1 MVEAPVYN
9 ASVPAGGDP
18 LKVDVNSQYAGI
30 EFNYIYIILCAF
42 IVWLIIPGVGL
53 LYSGLARRKS
63 ALALLFQSLMIVA
76 VTTFQWI
83 FWGYS
88 LTYSRD
94 ASPFIGTL
102 KNFGLRNVMAAPSPG
117 SGNLPEIVF
126 CFYQLLFCACT
137 VMIVVGGAFE
147 RGNII
152 PSLIFSFCWATVV
165 YCPLACWTWNS
176 NGWLYN
182 LPSLDFAG
190 GGPVHIASGWSALAY
205 AFVLGKRKHL
215 DRPSHAKPH
224 NTTLVFIGTALIWF
238 GWFGFNGGST
248 LNVNM
253 RAMLAAFNTN
263 TAACTGVL
271 GWVLVDYI
279 KYRGK
284 FSVVGACE
292 GAIAGLVGITPA
304 AGFVSIWLAAVIG
317 FITSAVCALL
327 QDINE
332 WVHIDEGMDV
342 FKLHGIGG
350 MVGAFLTGIFA
361 SGSIA
366 ALDGTTEAAGG
377 IDGNGVQVGK
387 QLAEVCAISAYAFT
401 VSCILLYILKF
412 IPGMQLRVHEEAEMV
427 GLDRAQFIDEQ
438 IGERALLDDLCGSS
452 PGASVLGEVVG
463 PVAKK

>member
-1 MVEAPVYN
+1 MADALVYN
-9 ASVPAGGDP
+9 VSTPAGGDP
-18 LKVDVNSQYAGI
+18 LKVDVNAQYVGV
-30 EFNYIYIILCAF
+30 EWNYTYIILCSF
-42 IVWLIIPGVGL
+42 IVWLIIPGIGL

-63 ALALLFQSLMIVA
+63 ALALLFQAFMVVA
-76 VTTFQWI
+76 VITFQWI

-88 LTYSRD
+88 LTYARD

-102 KNFGLRNVMAAPSPG
+102 KNFGLRGVMVAPSPG
-117 SGNLPEIVF
+117 SADLPEIVF

-147 RGNII
+147 RGNMI

-165 YCPLACWTWNS
+165 YCPPSL

-205 AFVLGKRKHL
+205 AFVLGKRKNI
-215 DRPSHAKPH
+215 DRTSRAKPH
-224 NTTLVFIGTALIWF
+224 NTTLVFLGTALIWF

-248 LNVNM
+248 LNASM

-279 KYRGK
+279 KHRGK
-284 FSVVGACE
+284 LSVVGACE

-304 AGFVSIWLAAVIG
+304 AGFVSVWLAAVIG
-317 FITSAVCALL
+317 FLTSVICALL

-332 WVHIDEGMDV
+332 WLHIDEGMDV

-361 SGSIA
+361 SQSIA
-366 ALDGTTEAAGG
+366 SLDGVTEATGG

-387 QLAEVCAISAYAFT
+387 QLAEVCAISAYSFV

-412 IPGMQLRVHEEAEMV
+412 IPGMQLRVHGEVEIV

-438 IGERALLDDLCGSS
+438 IGERALLDDLGGSS
-452 PGASVLGEVVG
+452 SSVLDGRVPVVVG
-463 PVAKK
+463 SQGKK